1 MAQVTTER
9 RPTGTQQQVYSE
21 LPHIAHCNT
30 RHNKRP
36 ARERLR
42 LIVRTALELHA
53 HCNIFQVEITTLF
66 FSQRFFVIQKFLQNL
81 CTKMPSLDQPK
92 SPNVRIGTLNDPKF
106 FVLTNQLSFFLF
118 SNVVFRL
125 LFLFKTI
132 LIKSFRV
139 TRH

>member
-66 FSQRFFVIQKFLQNL
+66 FSQRFFVIQKFLRICVQKCHPL
-81 CTKMPSLDQPK
+81 I
-92 SPNVRIGTLNDPKF
+92 SPNRRMSESAPLMAR
-106 FVLTNQLSFFLF
+106 SFLY
-118 SNVVFRL
+118 
-125 LFLFKTI
+125 
-132 LIKSFRV
+132 
-139 TRH
+139 